1 MRFRILSNEELQHL
15 EEEFKHFLII
25 NHIHADDWAKMNE
38 TEPEKAVALVE
49 LFSDTVLLK
58 VYEKIEY
65 MEFRSKFLFSIY
77 RILPEKIEAIHI
89 KSEDET
95 ISLEND
101 NEISQA
107 LNSSA
112 SKLVIYRAEKKVNP
126 FKEDE
131 VHRLAEQGCVKSN
144 ELVWEQLHRLIKT
157 SA

>member
-65 MEFRSKFLFSIY
+65 MEFRSKFLFSVY

-107 LNSSA
+107 INSSA
-112 SKLVIYRAEKKVNP
+112 SKLAIYRAEKKVNP

-131 VHRLAEQGCVKSN
+131 VHRLAEQSCMKSN